1 MAVNKGETVKLRVDV
16 SSISSKARRI
26 YEIKGSVAARE

>member
-1 MAVNKGETVKLRVDV
+1 MVVNKGKTVKLRVDV

-26 YEIKGSVAARE
+26 YEIHDIGV